1 MAMFLLDRTRGIESR
16 SVSAT
21 TTNVT
26 YTFDAFRNNA
36 FTGLLLVDLQQP
48 VPTTATDTLP
58 VLFGS
63 VQLLN
68 SIGGQATVADLGGAG
83 TASLVLVYYN
93 SRSGRLQLVGT
104 YEAPAAAA
112 SAAILSRQEK
122 NFRWMNCCE
131 WKKK

>member
-1 MAMFLLDRTRGIESR
+1 MFLLDRTRGIESR

-48 VPTTATDTLP
+48 IPTTATDTLP

-104 YEAPAAAA
+104 YEAPAAVAA
-112 SAAILSRQEK
+112 ATASTTDASGS
-122 NFRWMNCCE
+122 F
-131 WKKK
+131 

>member
-1 MAMFLLDRTRGIESR
+1 MFLLNRTIGIESR
-16 SVSAT
+16 GVSAN

-48 VPTTATDTLP
+48 IPTTATATLP

-68 SIGGQATVADLGGAG
+68 SIGGQATVADLGGVG

-93 SRSGRLQLVGT
+93 SRTGRLQLVGT

-112 SAAILSRQEK
+112 AANVSEVAEASSS
-122 NFRWMNCCE
+122 F
-131 WKKK
+131 

>member
-1 MAMFLLDRTRGIESR
+1 MFILDRTRGIESR

-48 VPTTATDTLP
+48 IPTTATDTLP

-68 SIGGQATVADLGGAG
+68 SIGGQATVADLGGVGA
-83 TASLVLVYYN
+83 ASLVLVYYN

-104 YEAPAAAA
+104 YEAPTAAAA
-112 SAAILSRQEK
+112 ATVSTTEASGS
-122 NFRWMNCCE
+122 F
-131 WKKK
+131 

>member
-1 MAMFLLDRTRGIESR
+1 MFVLDRPIGIESR
-16 SVSAT
+16 GVTAT

-26 YTFDAFRNNA
+26 YTFQAFRNAA

-48 VPTTATDTLP
+48 IPSTATDTLP

-68 SIGGQATVADLGGAG
+68 SIGGQATVADLGGAD

-93 SRSGRLQLVGT
+93 SRTGRLQLVGT

-112 SAAILSRQEK
+112 ASASEVEVPSASGS
-122 NFRWMNCCE
+122 F
-131 WKKK
+131 

>member
-1 MAMFLLDRTRGIESR
+1 MFILDRAIGIESR
-16 SVSAT
+16 GVTAT

-26 YTFDAFRNNA
+26 YTFQPFRNNA

-48 VPTTATDTLP
+48 IPSTATDTLP

-68 SIGGQATVADLGGAG
+68 SIGGQATVADLGGAD

-93 SRSGRLQLVGT
+93 SRTGRLQLVGT

-112 SAAILSRQEK
+112 AAAASEASGS
-122 NFRWMNCCE
+122 F
-131 WKKK
+131 

>member
-1 MAMFLLDRTRGIESR
+1 MFILDRTRGIESR

-48 VPTTATDTLP
+48 IPTTATDTLP

-112 SAAILSRQEK
+112 SAATASTTEASGS
-122 NFRWMNCCE
+122 F
-131 WKKK
+131 

>member
-1 MAMFLLDRTRGIESR
+1 MFILDRPRGIESR

-26 YTFDAFRNNA
+26 YTFEAFRNTA

-48 VPTTATDTLP
+48 IPTTATDGLP
-58 VLFGS
+58 ILFGS

-83 TASLVLVYYN
+83 TSSLVLVYYN
-93 SRSGRLQLVGT
+93 SRTGRLQLVGT
-104 YEAPAAAA
+104 YEAPTAAAGA
-112 SAAILSRQEK
+112 
-122 NFRWMNCCE
+122 
-131 WKKK
+131 

>member
-1 MAMFLLDRTRGIESR
+1 MFLLDRTRGIESR

-48 VPTTATDTLP
+48 IPTTATDTLP

-83 TASLVLVYYN
+83 SASLVLVYYN

-112 SAAILSRQEK
+112 AAATASTTEASGP
-122 NFRWMNCCE
+122 F
-131 WKKK
+131 

>member
-1 MAMFLLDRTRGIESR
+1 MFILDRTRGIESR

-48 VPTTATDTLP
+48 IPTTATDTLP

-68 SIGGQATVADLGGAG
+68 SVGGQATVADLGGVGA
-83 TASLVLVYYN
+83 ASLVLAYYN

-112 SAAILSRQEK
+112 AATASVTD
-122 NFRWMNCCE
+122 NSTSGSF
-131 WKKK
+131 

>member
-1 MAMFLLDRTRGIESR
+1 MFLLNRTIGIESR
-16 SVSAT
+16 GVSAN

-48 VPTTATDTLP
+48 IPTTATATLP

-68 SIGGQATVADLGGAG
+68 SIGGQATVADLGGVGA
-83 TASLVLVYYN
+83 ASLVLVYYN
-93 SRSGRLQLVGT
+93 SRTGRLQLVGT
-104 YEAPAAAA
+104 YEVPAAAA
-112 SAAILSRQEK
+112 ATTSEVAEASSS
-122 NFRWMNCCE
+122 F
-131 WKKK
+131 

>member
-1 MAMFLLDRTRGIESR
+1 MFVLNRTIGIESK

-26 YTFDAFRNNA
+26 YTFEAFRNTA

-48 VPTTATDTLP
+48 IPTTATDELP
-58 VLFGS
+58 ILFGS

-68 SIGGQATVADLGGAG
+68 SIGGQATVADIGGAG
-83 TASLVLVYYN
+83 TSSLVLVYYN
-93 SRSGRLQLVGT
+93 SRTGRLQLVGT

-112 SAAILSRQEK
+112 GA
-122 NFRWMNCCE
+122 
-131 WKKK
+131 

>member
-1 MAMFLLDRTRGIESR
+1 MFLLDRTRGIESR

-48 VPTTATDTLP
+48 IPTTATDTLP

-68 SIGGQATVADLGGAG
+68 SIGGQATVADIGGVG
-83 TASLVLVYYN
+83 ASSLILAYYN

-112 SAAILSRQEK
+112 AATTASTTEASGS
-122 NFRWMNCCE
+122 F
-131 WKKK
+131 

>member
-1 MAMFLLDRTRGIESR
+1 MFILDRTRGIESR

-48 VPTTATDTLP
+48 IPTTATDTLP

-68 SIGGQATVADLGGAG
+68 SIGGQATVADLGGVGA
-83 TASLVLVYYN
+83 ASLALVYYN

-104 YEAPAAAA
+104 YEAPATAAA
-112 SAAILSRQEK
+112 ATVSTTEASGL
-122 NFRWMNCCE
+122 F
-131 WKKK
+131 

>member
-1 MAMFLLDRTRGIESR
+1 MFILDRTRGIESIG
-16 SVSAT
+16 VSAT

-26 YTFDAFRNNA
+26 YTFEAFRNNA

-48 VPTTATDTLP
+48 IPTTATDTLP

-68 SIGGQATVADLGGAG
+68 STGGQATVADLGGVGA
-83 TASLVLVYYN
+83 ASLILAYYN

-104 YEAPAAAA
+104 YEAPAAVATA
-112 SAAILSRQEK
+112 SVTENSTSGS
-122 NFRWMNCCE
+122 F
-131 WKKK
+131 

>member
-1 MAMFLLDRTRGIESR
+1 MFILDRTIGIESR
-16 SVSAT
+16 GVTAT

-26 YTFDAFRNNA
+26 YTFQALRNNA

-48 VPTTATDTLP
+48 IPSTATDTLP

-68 SIGGQATVADLGGAG
+68 SIGGQATVADLGGVD

-93 SRSGRLQLVGT
+93 SRTGRLQLVGT

-112 SAAILSRQEK
+112 ASASEVEVPAASGS
-122 NFRWMNCCE
+122 F
-131 WKKK
+131 

>member
-1 MAMFLLDRTRGIESR
+1 MFLLDRTRGIESR

-48 VPTTATDTLP
+48 IPTTATDTLP

-63 VQLLN
+63 LQLLN
-68 SIGGQATVADLGGAG
+68 SVGGQATVADLGGAG
-83 TASLVLVYYN
+83 TAILVLVYYN

-104 YEAPAAAA
+104 YEAAAAA
-112 SAAILSRQEK
+112 AAAETASTTEASGS
-122 NFRWMNCCE
+122 F
-131 WKKK
+131 

>member
-1 MAMFLLDRTRGIESR
+1 MFILDRTRGIESIG
-16 SVSAT
+16 VSAT

-26 YTFDAFRNNA
+26 YTFEAFRNNA

-48 VPTTATDTLP
+48 IPTTATDTLP
-58 VLFGS
+58 ILFGS

-68 SIGGQATVADLGGAG
+68 SIGGQATVADLGGVG

-93 SRSGRLQLVGT
+93 SRTGRLQLVGT

-112 SAAILSRQEK
+112 AAASTTDATGS
-122 NFRWMNCCE
+122 F
-131 WKKK
+131 

>member
-1 MAMFLLDRTRGIESR
+1 MFVLNRTIGIESR

-26 YTFDAFRNNA
+26 YTFEAFRNTA

-48 VPTTATDTLP
+48 IPTAATDELP
-58 VLFGS
+58 ILFGS

-68 SIGGQATVADLGGAG
+68 SIGGQATVADIGGAG
-83 TASLVLVYYN
+83 TSSLVLVYYN
-93 SRSGRLQLVGT
+93 SRTGRLQLVGT

-112 SAAILSRQEK
+112 GA
-122 NFRWMNCCE
+122 
-131 WKKK
+131 

>member
-1 MAMFLLDRTRGIESR
+1 MFLLDRTRGIESR

-48 VPTTATDTLP
+48 IPTTATDTLP

-112 SAAILSRQEK
+112 AATVSTTEASGS
-122 NFRWMNCCE
+122 F
-131 WKKK
+131 

>member
-1 MAMFLLDRTRGIESR
+1 MFVLNRTIGIESR

-26 YTFDAFRNNA
+26 YTFEAFRNNSY
-36 FTGLLLVDLQQP
+36 TGLLLVDLQQP
-48 VPTTATDTLP
+48 IPTTATDTLP

-68 SIGGQATVADLGGAG
+68 SIGGQATVADLGGVG
-83 TASLVLVYYN
+83 TSSLVLVYYN
-93 SRSGRLQLVGT
+93 SRTGRLQLVGT

-112 SAAILSRQEK
+112 AATTNEVAEASSS
-122 NFRWMNCCE
+122 F
-131 WKKK
+131 

>member
-1 MAMFLLDRTRGIESR
+1 MFILDRPIGIESR
-16 SVSAT
+16 GVTAT

-26 YTFDAFRNNA
+26 YTFQAFRNNA

-48 VPTTATDTLP
+48 IPSTATDTLP

-63 VQLLN
+63 VQLLK
-68 SIGGQATVADLGGAG
+68 SIGGQATVADLGGID

-93 SRSGRLQLVGT
+93 SRTGRLQLVGT

-112 SAAILSRQEK
+112 AAASEVVAPEATGS
-122 NFRWMNCCE
+122 F
-131 WKKK
+131 

>member
-1 MAMFLLDRTRGIESR
+1 MFILDRPIGIESR

-36 FTGLLLVDLQQP
+36 YTGLLLVDLQQP
-48 VPTTATDTLP
+48 IPATATDELP

-68 SIGGQATVADLGGAG
+68 SIGGQATVADIGGVG
-83 TASLVLVYYN
+83 TSSLVLVYYN
-93 SRSGRLQLVGT
+93 SRTGRLQLVGT
-104 YEAPAAAA
+104 YEAPAAATA
-112 SAAILSRQEK
+112 TTATTEETS
-122 NFRWMNCCE
+122 F
-131 WKKK
+131 

>member
-1 MAMFLLDRTRGIESR
+1 MFILNRPIGIESR

-26 YTFDAFRNNA
+26 YTFEAFRNTA

-48 VPTTATDTLP
+48 IPTTATDELP
-58 VLFGS
+58 ILFGS

-68 SIGGQATVADLGGAG
+68 SVGGQATVADIGGVG
-83 TASLVLVYYN
+83 TSSLVLVYYN
-93 SRSGRLQLVGT
+93 SRTGRLQLVGT

-112 SAAILSRQEK
+112 ATTATTATTEETS
-122 NFRWMNCCE
+122 F
-131 WKKK
+131 